1 MRLVKGIVT
10 CPGVETNIIPTMK
23 YDDAPAAIT
32 WLCRA
37 FGFEEHMVATRHA
50 AISSEQET

>member
-10 CPGVETNIIPTMK
+10 CPGVEMNIIPTMK
-23 YDDAPAAIT
+23 YDDAPAAIA
-32 WLCRA
+32 WPCRA
-37 FGFEEHMVATRHA
+37 FGFAEHMVAARHA

>member
-1 MRLVKGIVT
+1 M
-10 CPGVETNIIPTMK
+10 NIIPTMK
-23 YDDAPAAIT
+23 YDDAPAAIA

-37 FGFEEHMVATRHA
+37 FGFEEYMVATRHA